1 VAAPFARRV
10 GFCHVRAEISMR
22 TELLDY
28 DLPDELI
35 ARRPLDERD
44 ASRLLVLDR
53 GVIEHRLVRELPALM
68 PERALLVVNDTRVR
82 RARVFGARRGS
93 GGRVELL
100 MLGRR
105 PELERADGREVWEAL
120 GRASKPLRPGIVI
133 DAGRLACEV
142 IERAADGTLL
152 VFVATTGSVES
163 VLAEEGRVPIPPYL
177 GRDDDEQDV
186 TRYQTVYAE
195 RVGSV
200 AAPTAGLHL
209 TPRLF
214 EALAERGVEL
224 GRLELEVGLGTF
236 KPIVADDL
244 SEHVMHEERYRI
256 SEDLAKKVAQ
266 ARGEGRP
273 VVAVGTTVVRALE
286 SASDPARP
294 GCVVAQTTATRLL
307 IQPGYAFR
315 VVDALLTNFHQPKST
330 LLALVAAFAGFDA
343 MRAAY
348 TAAVSERY
356 RFLSFGDAMWL
367 PRRAS

>member
-1 VAAPFARRV
+1 V
-10 GFCHVRAEISMR
+10 R

-28 DLPDELI
+28 QLPEELI
-35 ARRPLDERD
+35 AKRPLAERD

-53 GVIEHRLVRELPALM
+53 GAIAHHMIRDLPQLLPAG
-68 PERALLVVNDTRVR
+68 ALLVVNDTRVR
-82 RARVFGARRGS
+82 RARVFGVRRQS

-105 PELERADGREVWEAL
+105 PELERGEGREVWQAL
-120 GRASKPLRPGIVI
+120 GRASKPLRSGVII

-142 IERAADGTLL
+142 LEREADGTLL
-152 VFVATTGSVES
+152 LAVSAPRAVEDI
-163 VLAEEGRVPIPPYL
+163 LADEGRVPIPPYL
-177 GRDDDEQDV
+177 GREDDADDV
-186 TRYQTVYAE
+186 ARYQTVYAE

-209 TPRLF
+209 TP
-214 EALAERGVEL
+214 ALLARIAERGVEL

-236 KPIVADDL
+236 RPIVAEDL
-244 SEHVMHEERYRI
+244 ADHVMHEERFRVGP
-256 SEDLAKKVAQ
+256 ELAEQVAR
-266 ARGEGRP
+266 ARAAGQP

-286 SASDPARP
+286 SAADPSRP
-294 GCVVAQTTATRLL
+294 GYVTAQSGATRLL
-307 IQPGYAFR
+307 IKPGYAFR
-315 VVDALLTNFHQPKST
+315 IVDALLTNFHQPKST

-348 TAAVSERY
+348 AAALAERY

-367 PRRAS
+367 PRRA